1 MELMDVA
8 DYALVALAL
17 DTTVFTLVYAT
28 WQPWWKER
36 VSQIYLAK
44 SVLLSLVLLQISA
57 SVFAG
62 SDYPYRAWIRL
73 TLYSGGAAMML
84 ALLAMLLVLQH
95 RTRRDRHAAGDWRW
109 QWQIWRDEFR
119 GWWLKR

>member
-1 MELMDVA
+1 MALVDWA
-8 DYALVALAL
+8 DYALAALAI
-17 DTTVFTLVYAT
+17 DTTIFTAVYAI

-62 SDYPYRAWIRL
+62 SDYPYRAEIRF
-73 TLYSGGAAMML
+73 TLYSLGALMMF
-84 ALLAMLLVLQH
+84 ALLIMLLVLQH
-95 RTRRDRHAAGDWRW
+95 RTRSDRRAAGDRRW
-109 QWQIWRDEFR
+109 QWQIWRDEIK
-119 GWWLKR
+119 GWWAS